1 MGIRGAAVGTV
12 IAQMLVLVISVI
24 VLRKK
29 TKIHIYLEKGIIFE
43 TIRIGITAFGI
54 SLAPTITLILP
65 IFNVLDMVETWQLP
79 VMQLSHILFSLFN
92 IC

>member
-29 TKIHIYLEKGIIFE
+29 NKDSYLLGKRNYF
-43 TIRIGITAFGI
+43 
-54 SLAPTITLILP
+54 
-65 IFNVLDMVETWQLP
+65 
-79 VMQLSHILFSLFN
+79 
-92 IC
+92 